1 MNTTALMTRTTSN
14 PRFLNPTLYC
24 FVVEHLTSRTAV
36 GYKESVV
43 IIRARAYCCCCP
55 VALWAPELTVVSR

>member
-1 MNTTALMTRTTSN
+1 MHRLIRARSGALTSPTVCCSDVERLTNRTTM
-14 PRFLNPTLYC
+14 
-24 FVVEHLTSRTAV
+24 

-55 VALWAPELTVVSR
+55 VALWAPELTDVSR